1 MVPTLSTAHS
11 SGEVSVVEAQA
22 ASGDTWYKMKLF
34 MRQPWFIGTMG
45 AVAWLILL
53 VVVVLLY
60 RQRRNKKKA
69 KSPTRGDIS
78 ICVSVLLFLCLLS
91 GGARTVHT
99 EIFFNNVF
107 LAHTPVLS
115 LA

>member
-1 MVPTLSTAHS
+1 MVFGGVDPTLSTAHS

-60 RQRRNKKKA
+60 RQRQNKKKA
-69 KSPTRGDIS
+69 KSPTRGNPFIEVCQCCCF
-78 ICVSVLLFLCLLS
+78 CVFW
-91 GGARTVHT
+91 GGGGGGCT
-99 EIFFNNVF
+99 NS
-107 LAHTPVLS
+107 PY
-115 LA
+115 